1 MTGPGNHDDDLLD
14 LLEPEPEPD
23 EKYAAIKG
31 CLNVIRASRGQ
42 GHSCRSRSRSTKRA
56 GSEPKYAFITRE
68 SGVCIRNQYAFAT
81 RDQDVTRYGDL
92 RRGVM
97 KQVTEA
103 AVLQLE
109 ILKGD
114 CDRENFVLQ
123 LHTEPSHS
131 CELVDLFEDEGRFDT
146 AYQHCVQT
154 ITSLA
159 HERFYVGITKSP
171 IQRWYWLAKG
181 HKNFWHQMILLV
193 ATTGPAAGRL
203 EVAVIEFSKQY
214 HTCENKGIHGRDRA
228 SIGQPASTHT
238 SHGKYINV
246 HNM

>member
-23 EKYAAIKG
+23 EKYAAIKE

-56 GSEPKYAFITRE
+56 GSEPKYAFTTRE
-68 SGVCIRNQYAFAT
+68 SG
-81 RDQDVTRYGDL
+81 DQDVTRYGDL
-92 RRGVM
+92 RRDVM

-103 AVLQLE
+103 AVLQLK

-114 CDRENFVLQ
+114 CDSDQFVLQ
-123 LHTEPSHS
+123 LHNEPSHS
-131 CELVDLFEDEGRFDT
+131 CEVVDLLEDEERFDT
-146 AYQHCVQT
+146 AYQHCLQT
-154 ITSLA
+154 IASLA
-159 HERFYVGITKSP
+159 HERFYVGITKNP
-171 IQRWYWLAKG
+171 TERWHWPVKG
-181 HKNFWHQMILLV
+181 HKNSWHQMILLV

-228 SIGQPASTHT
+228 SIGQPASTHII
-238 SHGKYINV
+238 HGI
-246 HNM
+246 

>member
-1 MTGPGNHDDDLLD
+1 MTGPGAHDDDLLD
-14 LLEPEPEPD
+14 MLEPEPEPD
-23 EKYAAIKG
+23 VKYAAIKE
-31 CLNVIRASRGQ
+31 CLSVIRASRGQ
-42 GHSCRSRSRSTKRA
+42 GHSCRSRSRSSKRA
-56 GSEPKYAFITRE
+56 GSEPKYAFAALYTIREE
-68 SGVCIRNQYAFAT
+68 SG
-81 RDQDVTRYGDL
+81 DQDVTRYGDL
-92 RRGVM
+92 RRDMM

>member
-56 GSEPKYAFITRE
+56 GSEPKYAFATRE
-68 SGVCIRNQYAFAT
+68 SG
-81 RDQDVTRYGDL
+81 DQDVTRYGDL
-92 RRGVM
+92 RRDVM

-109 ILKGD
+109 ILKDD
-114 CDRENFVLQ
+114 CDREKFVLQ
-123 LHTEPSHS
+123 MHTEPSHS
-131 CELVDLFEDEGRFDT
+131 CEIVDLFEDEGHFDT

-154 ITSLA
+154 IASLA
-159 HERFYVGITKSP
+159 HEKFYVGITKSP
-171 IQRWYWLAKG
+171 TERWHWLGNG

-214 HTCENKGIHGRDRA
+214 HTCENKGIHRRDRA